1 MTPTREEM
9 RRALEARHGAELQA
23 RFDAGRVAVC
33 GLGGLGSNAA
43 IALARAGVGHLHLID
58 FDRVDLSNLK
68 PPAVHGGPAG
78 TVQDRRPAGPPW
90 DRSPPIAPSGPTPS
104 G

>member
-58 FDRVDLSNLK
+58 FDRVDLSNLNRQQYK
-68 PPAVHGGPAG
+68 ASQIGLETPCG
-78 TVQDRRPAGPPW
+78 TPW